1 MPARQRRFDRRL
13 SCAQPVERR
22 VDLLGGHRAKPE
34 RHPERVGRRRL
45 IECSRS
51 CQLGCRIDQASYN
64 QRQSQFAPAIQ
75 TMRQKPI
82 KANPARRTQRCRHL
96 PVRQG
101 THDLQTLACWNQLF
115 AAQRRA

>member
-1 MPARQRRFDRRL
+1 
-13 SCAQPVERR
+13 
-22 VDLLGGHRAKPE
+22 
-34 RHPERVGRRRL
+34 
-45 IECSRS
+45 
-51 CQLGCRIDQASYN
+51 
-64 QRQSQFAPAIQ
+64 
-75 TMRQKPI
+75 MRQKPI